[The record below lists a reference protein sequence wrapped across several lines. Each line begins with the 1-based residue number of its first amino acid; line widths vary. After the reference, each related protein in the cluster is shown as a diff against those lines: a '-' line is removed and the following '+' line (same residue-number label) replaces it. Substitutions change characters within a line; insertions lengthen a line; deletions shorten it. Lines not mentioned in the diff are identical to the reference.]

1 MITTYKQRDESVFP
15 ILNKFMLVA
24 TSLWQFTNEVMNQL
38 FPILKQTNNESMAP
52 YEEHRSS

>member
-1 MITTYKQRDESVFP
+1 MITTYKQRDKSVFP

-52 YEEHRSS
+52 NEHRSS